1 MHGVPAQ
8 ILILSFFLSP
18 TCRCIQFVRCMI
30 DDLDIPNLLT
40 ELLDPSWP
48 LDVEDILGSPT
59 FSSAESQLFDGT
71 KEKVRTFHKC

>member
-1 MHGVPAQ
+1 
-8 ILILSFFLSP
+8 
-18 TCRCIQFVRCMI
+18 MI

-48 LDVEDILGSPT
+48 SDVEDILGSPT

-71 KEKVRTFHKC
+71 KEKVRTFQKC

>member
-1 MHGVPAQ
+1 
-8 ILILSFFLSP
+8 
-18 TCRCIQFVRCMI
+18 MI